1 MIIGIITAII
11 IIIII
16 IILIYLMSNTMQI
29 ANKFLNKKKVACL
42 LFWLKNS
49 T

>member
-1 MIIGIITAII
+1 MIIGIITA
-11 IIIII
+11 IIII